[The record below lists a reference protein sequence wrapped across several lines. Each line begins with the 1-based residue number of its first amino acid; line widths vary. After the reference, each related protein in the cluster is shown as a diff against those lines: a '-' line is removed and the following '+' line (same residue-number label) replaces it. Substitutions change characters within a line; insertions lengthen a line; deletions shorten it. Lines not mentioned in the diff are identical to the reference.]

1 MRPALRGRVA
11 GSGKDGCRRPGWSL
25 TEPVLPSQTPW
36 GVTGTLG
43 QHGDRPDLR
52 PSATATDRLARALPR
67 PRGRQGTTAP
77 TPFCKATAMVVIA
90 VPPGPALCLRIPA
103 LALPAQAGDLSPP
116 CAVWSSVQWGQYQ
129 QRPLRAD
136 MWTELDELIYAR
148 CLEQCPAYNRDTHT
162 HTHGSFGGCSNLPCP
177 PTPTPSP
184 APLASSFSTVSSE
197 MRAAMN
203 LSKGEQGRVKVCRRE
218 AGTTV

>member
-1 MRPALRGRVA
+1 MAETRRNPRQSSSPPTPGRGWPPTGDNMVDAKDRTGVRKAEPHSRGAHEPLEGTEKGCGHVIRDGGARSSGNREESVTDSSCMCEAGTGEQEFTRQSRGGDLQPALRGRVA

-52 PSATATDRLARALPR
+52 PSTTATDRLARALPR

-90 VPPGPALCLRIPA
+90 VPPGPALCL
-103 LALPAQAGDLSPP
+103 
-116 CAVWSSVQWGQYQ
+116 
-129 QRPLRAD
+129 
-136 MWTELDELIYAR
+136 
-148 CLEQCPAYNRDTHT
+148 
-162 HTHGSFGGCSNLPCP
+162 
-177 PTPTPSP
+177 
-184 APLASSFSTVSSE
+184 
-197 MRAAMN
+197 
-203 LSKGEQGRVKVCRRE
+203 
-218 AGTTV
+218 